1 MESYTSNEN
10 EYTTATNN
18 NMDEFQNCNVEQKK
32 ADTHKKTVYYS
43 KVLKA
48 KLIYGIISQ
57 NGGYLWGEWKG

>member
-1 MESYTSNEN
+1 
-10 EYTTATNN
+10 
-18 NMDEFQNCNVEQKK
+18 MDEFQNCNVEQKK
-32 ADTHKKTVYYS
+32 ADTQKKTLCITLF